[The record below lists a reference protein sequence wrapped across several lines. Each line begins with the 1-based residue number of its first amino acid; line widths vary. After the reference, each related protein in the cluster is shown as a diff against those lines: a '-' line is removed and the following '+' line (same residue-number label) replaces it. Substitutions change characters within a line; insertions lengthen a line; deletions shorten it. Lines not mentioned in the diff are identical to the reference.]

1 MQSTSCKSA
10 ALDEFARWT
19 TKKAKSWRIDSL
31 ELWSWK
37 RLLRVPWTAMR
48 CNQSIFKE
56 ISPEYSLE
64 ELMLKLKLQYFGQLV
79 QRTDWLELTLMLG
92 KTESRRRGWQRMR
105 CLDDITDS
113 IVMNWSKLREAWH
126 SAVHGV
132 TKSQTR
138 LSNWIEWTDASI
150 KVLNKGWTEVNVADT
165 ELDLTI
171 TAFQEGATDC
181 QKWDKER
188 RKLI

>member
-1 MQSTSCKSA
+1 MQSTSCKNA
-10 ALDEFARWT
+10 ALDEFERWT

-64 ELMLKLKLQYFGQLV
+64 ELMLKMKLQYFGQLM

-105 CLDDITDS
+105 WLDGITDS
-113 IVMNWSKLREAWH
+113 
-126 SAVHGV
+126 
-132 TKSQTR
+132 
-138 LSNWIEWTDASI
+138 EWTPGVGDGQGGLACCDSWSR
-150 KVLNKGWTEVNVADT
+150 KELDTTERLNWTERRIVIHLRSSKHGNVWNLA
-165 ELDLTI
+165 
-171 TAFQEGATDC
+171 
-181 QKWDKER
+181 
-188 RKLI
+188 